1 MTPYAHSAPK
11 GATGLPQPP
20 RWVCVLLGLFMV
32 FAGLMVLG
40 DVAFFTVI
48 SALFIGW
55 MAISSGPFEIFHACW
70 TKGWGCFVWQVLLG
84 VLYIAFGIIL
94 VSQPLT

>member
-1 MTPYAHSAPK
+1 MTTYDHSAPM

-20 RWVCVLLGLFMV
+20 RWACVLLGLFMV
-32 FAGLMVLG
+32 FTGLMVLG

-55 MAISSGPFEIFHACW
+55 Y
-70 TKGWGCFVWQVLLG
+70 FVYVEVPGRLG
-84 VLYIAFGIIL
+84 VY
-94 VSQPLT
+94 

>member
-1 MTPYAHSAPK
+1 MTTYDNSAPM

-32 FAGLMVLG
+32 LAGLMVLG
-40 DVAFFTVI
+40 DIAFFTVV

-55 MAISSGPFEIFHACW
+55 PRALSKFSTPSGPRAGAASSGRSSSACS
-70 TKGWGCFVWQVLLG
+70 
-84 VLYIAFGIIL
+84 IL
-94 VSQPLT
+94 PSALFWSPSR